1 MAFGLKAS
9 SCDPL
14 ILSNVTLLMKIGKE
28 TVNHSFI
35 EFKKKIVPSLLELIL
50 ICFHCYVF

>member
-1 MAFGLKAS
+1 MLQKSVQYYTGKKYVVS
-9 SCDPL
+9 NIRL

-35 EFKKKIVPSLLELIL
+35 EVKEIVPSLLELI
-50 ICFHCYVF
+50 